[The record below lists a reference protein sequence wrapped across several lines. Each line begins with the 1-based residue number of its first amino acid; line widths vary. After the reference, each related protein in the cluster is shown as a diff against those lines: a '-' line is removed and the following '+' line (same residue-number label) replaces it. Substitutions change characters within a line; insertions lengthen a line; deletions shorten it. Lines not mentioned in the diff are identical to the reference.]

1 MNLLLD
7 PSKRPVIAHRGNRAH
22 APENTLESL
31 RQGIAT
37 GAEAIEFDLHLSRD
51 GVPVVIHDPTLD
63 RTTDQQGPV
72 RDRTAAELA
81 RVDAGARFTLD
92 GGKTYPYK
100 GLGIGVSTLEEALA
114 THGHLPMVIEM
125 KTLEVALPA
134 LQVLDQAAV
143 ADRVLV
149 GSFID
154 AALIPFA
161 RAGYAVCGAPN
172 ALARLYLP
180 ALLGASPPD
189 IAFDSMCIPRFHR
202 GLPIPVRQYARVM
215 RERGRTVHV
224 WTVNEPRIA
233 RRLWDRGVSGIITD
247 DPAAILAERGG
258 PA

>member
-1 MNLLLD
+1 M
-7 PSKRPVIAHRGNRAH
+7 IAHRGNRAH

-37 GAEAIEFDLHLSRD
+37 GADALEFDLHLSRD

-72 RDRTAAELA
+72 RDRTAAELS
-81 RVDAGARFTLD
+81 RVDAGARFTPD
-92 GGKTYPYK
+92 GGKTYPYR
-100 GLGIGVSTLEEALA
+100 GLGIGVPTLEEALA
-114 THGHLPMVIEM
+114 AHGHLPMVIEM

-134 LQVLDQAAV
+134 LRVLDRAGV

-154 AALIPFA
+154 AALIPFT
-161 RAGYAVCGAPN
+161 RSGYAVCGAPT

-180 ALLGASPPD
+180 ALLGASPRN

-202 GLPIPVRQYARVM
+202 GLPIPVRQYARAM
-215 RERGRTVHV
+215 RALGRTVHV
-224 WTVNEPRIA
+224 WTVNDPGIA
-233 RRLWDRGVSGIITD
+233 CRLWDRGVSGIITD
-247 DPAAILAERGG
+247 DPAAILAARGG
-258 PA
+258 SA